1 MNRLLGFEDFRN
13 RYFAMRHG
21 HSRANEV
28 GIIVSDPRRG
38 LDEYGLSQ
46 RGRAQV
52 DARLGGD
59 HGLGAGTL
67 ILSSDFRRARE
78 TAEIVHAHL
87 GCRDAVAF
95 EPRLRERFFG
105 EFELDGDDAYAEV
118 WRADARDADNTEAG
132 VESPNA
138 VMARVTAVI
147 ADCETRLAGRDIL
160 LVSHGD
166 ALQILLIA
174 FAASDASNHR
184 EIRHLE
190 TAEIRPLT
198 PAGVRG

>member
-1 MNRLLGFEDFRN
+1 MNHLAGIGILRN

-21 HSRANEV
+21 HSRANEL
-28 GIIVSDPRRG
+28 GIIVSDPRHG
-38 LDEYGLSQ
+38 LDEYGLSA

-52 DARLGGD
+52 EALLAGG
-59 HGLGAGTL
+59 HGLGADTL

-78 TAEIVHAHL
+78 TAEIVHARL
-87 GCRDAVAF
+87 GCRAAIAL

-118 WRADARDADNTEAG
+118 WRADARDADNVEAG

-147 ADCETRLAGRDIL
+147 ADCETRVAGREFL

-166 ALQILLIA
+166 ALQILLTA
-174 FAASDASNHR
+174 FAAREASNHR
-184 EIRHLE
+184 EIRHLD
-190 TAEIRPLT
+190 TAEVRPLT
-198 PAGVRG
+198 PAGIRG

>member
-1 MNRLLGFEDFRN
+1 MNHLAAIDILRN

-21 HSRANEV
+21 HSRANEQ
-28 GIIVSDPRRG
+28 GIVVSDPRHG
-38 LDEYGLSQ
+38 IDHYGLSE

-52 DARLGGD
+52 DARLGGAT
-59 HGLGAGTL
+59 GLGADTL

-78 TAEIVHAHL
+78 TAGIVHARL
-87 GCRDAVAF
+87 GCGDSIVL
-95 EPRLRERFFG
+95 EPRLRERYFG
-105 EFELDGDDAYAEV
+105 EYELDGDDAYAEV
-118 WRADARDADNTEAG
+118 WRADARDPDNTEAG

-147 ADCETRLAGRDIL
+147 ADCETRCEARDIL

-166 ALQILLIA
+166 ALQILLTA
-174 FAASDASNHR
+174 FAARDASNHR
-184 EIRHLE
+184 EIRHLD

-198 PAGVRG
+198 PAGIRG

>member
-1 MNRLLGFEDFRN
+1 MNHLAGIEVLRN

-21 HSRANEV
+21 HSRANEL

-38 LDEYGLSQ
+38 LDEYGLSE

-78 TAEIVHAHL
+78 TAEIVHARL
-87 GCRDAVAF
+87 ACRDAIAF

-105 EFELDGDDAYAEV
+105 EFELDGDEAYAEI
-118 WRADARDADNTEAG
+118 WRADAADADNTGAG

-147 ADCETRLAGRDIL
+147 ADCETRYAPREIL

-166 ALQILLIA
+166 ALQILLTA
-174 FAASDASNHR
+174 FARRDAASHR
-184 EIRHLE
+184 EIRHLD

-198 PAGVRG
+198 ADGIRG

>member
-1 MNRLLGFEDFRN
+1 MNRLAGIEVWRN

-21 HSRANEV
+21 HSRANEL
-28 GIIVSDPRRG
+28 GIIVSDPRHG
-38 LDEYGLSQ
+38 LDEYGLSE
-46 RGRAQV
+46 RGRTQV
-52 DARLGGD
+52 DLRFGGA
-59 HGLGAGTL
+59 HGLGEGTL

-78 TAEIVHAHL
+78 TAEIAHARL
-87 GCRDAVAF
+87 GCRNAIVF

-105 EFELDGDDAYAEV
+105 EYEFDGDDAYAEI
-118 WRADARDADNTEAG
+118 WRADAADADNTEAG

-147 ADCETRLAGRDIL
+147 EDCETRFAGREFL

-166 ALQILLIA
+166 ALQILLTA
-174 FAASDASNHR
+174 FARRDAANHR
-184 EIRHLE
+184 EIRHLD

-198 PAGVRG
+198 PDGIRG

>member
-1 MNRLLGFEDFRN
+1 MNHLAGFEALGN

-21 HSRANEV
+21 HSRANEL
-28 GIIVSDPRRG
+28 GIIVSDPRHG
-38 LDEYGLSQ
+38 IDDYGLSE

-52 DARLGGD
+52 DARAGSLR
-59 HGLGAGTL
+59 GLGAGTV

-78 TAEIVHAHL
+78 TAEIVHARL
-87 GCRDAVAF
+87 GCRESIVL

-118 WRADARDADNTEAG
+118 WRADARDANNTGAG

-147 ADCETRLAGRDIL
+147 ADCEARVGGRDLL

-166 ALQILLIA
+166 ALQILLTA
-174 FAASDASNHR
+174 FAARDASNHR
-184 EIRHLE
+184 EIRHLD

-198 PAGVRG
+198 IVGIRG